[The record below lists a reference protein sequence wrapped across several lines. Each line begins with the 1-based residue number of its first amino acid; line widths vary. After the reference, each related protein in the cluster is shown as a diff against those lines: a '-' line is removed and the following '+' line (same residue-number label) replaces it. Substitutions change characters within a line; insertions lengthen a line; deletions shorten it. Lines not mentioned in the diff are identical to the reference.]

1 MKCLH
6 LSRQSYSLDRCEQ
19 VERSK
24 IMHQKCEKKF
34 TKILLCLFSSVA
46 KMFDNKGNSFWV
58 FHSTTVTHNSKPGI
72 IFYCITGDWM
82 PNLSNLVHTC
92 VFHCREMMKSWHPSL
107 PSFNPFVIVY
117 YFLFRRL
124 AKRDA
129 NAYAYPDYGYNVAAG
144 LGGYGAPPAQAPDQ
158 SPLE

>member
-1 MKCLH
+1 MSKWYMKCLH

-82 PNLSNLVHTC
+82 PNLSNLVHISKC
-92 VFHCREMMKSWHPSL
+92 PILHIENKKSLAGFRSYL
-107 PSFNPFVIVY
+107 YLVIHEY
-117 YFLFRRL
+117 TLKSHFFLI
-124 AKRDA
+124 
-129 NAYAYPDYGYNVAAG
+129 
-144 LGGYGAPPAQAPDQ
+144 
-158 SPLE
+158 STT